1 MQRCL
6 RNICAL
12 IPTYNN
18 AGTIVDVVRRT
29 CAQLANVIVAVDG
42 STDDTLA
49 LLQASGLSCTVISWP
64 QNRGKGYALKRGFDK
79 ALEMGFEYVIT
90 LDGDG
95 QHFPE
100 DIPVLIDKQR
110 LHHGSIIVGARQ
122 NPQGQESRAAFANRF
137 SNFWFHVQTGLR
149 LADTQ
154 SGFRMYPLRKI
165 GYRWL
170 TRRYESELEL
180 LVFAAWRNVPV
191 YTVPVRVYYP
201 PKEERVS
208 HFKPAY
214 DFTRIS
220 LLNCVLCM
228 LALVYGLPSRFWRTI
243 YCELAFFGAAWWC
256 RLGRGD
262 LHERIGRGAKWV
274 MNHLAGNHFQI
285 IQSSNLPIF
294 QSSNLQISPSVV
306 YIANHVS
313 MYDILAVLSVNPKT
327 VVLSQNWVYSNPF
340 FGKLAER
347 ARFYSVVDG
356 IEAILPKL
364 REAVEDGFSI
374 LIFPEGTRSMDGD
387 IIRFHRGAFFV
398 AETLGLPIQ
407 PLLIRGMFEVL
418 SKAEFRLGK
427 SDVTMEFLPLVM
439 LDDQT
444 FGVGYRKRAKGF
456 ERYYKALLRTD
467 KTALVLGAGV
477 GGLFTAA
484 LLAKNNFR
492 VTVLEQLPVAG
503 GGLYSYEKLGA
514 WWQTGVHVVSGMGE
528 NGAVR
533 NVLNELE
540 IDVPVVP
547 CEPDVVHGKGDYLNL
562 LCGQGES
569 RTIIEDSFKHGA
581 YRFAGGTRELTDK
594 LCAYITAHGGRVL
607 LSQRVERLDVTQ
619 KHVSEVITAD
629 GGHFAADVVVSSLHP
644 KKLMEAASK
653 PVFRPIAVK
662 RLTNTWETVGSFKV
676 YIKFKP
682 QAFDYLP
689 ANHYIMPEDILFLT
703 PPVVGQ
709 DQWARTMEIIAPL
722 DYAELAPWHEKRG
735 DNYLAWKTQQAEQLI
750 DKVAKIYPDFRNAIE
765 EYFTSSSLT
774 YRDDYLSPEGAMF
787 GLSEPVGAVTTQC
800 DNLWLTG
807 QNCLVHGFCG
817 TIMTAVETAQTICG
831 QF

>member
-29 CAQLANVIVAVDG
+29 CAQLGNVIVAVDG
-42 STDDTLA
+42 STDETLT
-49 LLQASGLSCTVISWP
+49 LLQASDLPCTIISWAK
-64 QNRGKGYALKRGFDK
+64 NRGKGYALKRGFDK
-79 ALEMGFEYVIT
+79 ALELGFDYVIT

-100 DIPVLIDKQR
+100 DIPALIDKQR
-110 LHHGSIIVGARQ
+110 LHRGSIIVGARQ
-122 NPQGQESRAAFANRF
+122 NPQGQESKAAFANRF
-137 SNFWFHVQTGLR
+137 SNFWFRVQTGLR
-149 LADTQ
+149 LGDTQ
-154 SGFRMYPLRKI
+154 SGFRMYPLHKI

-180 LVFAAWRNVPV
+180 LVFAAWRNVPI
-191 YTVPVRVYYP
+191 YEVPVRVYYP

-220 LLNCVLCM
+220 LLNCVLCV
-228 LALVYGLPSRFWRTI
+228 LALVYGLPSRYWRSI

-262 LHERIGRGAKWV
+262 LYERIGRGAKWV
-274 MNHLAGNHFQI
+274 MNHLAGNKFEIAGNQ
-285 IQSSNLPIF
+285 PAATG
-294 QSSNLQISPSVV
+294 PVV

-356 IEAILPKL
+356 IETILPKL
-364 REAVEDGFSI
+364 REAVDEGFSI

-439 LDDQT
+439 PDDQT
-444 FGVGYRKRAKGF
+444 FGIGYRKRAKGF

-503 GGLYSYEKLGA
+503 GGLYSYEKIGA
-514 WWQTGVHVVSGMGE
+514 WWQTGVHVVSGLSEDGP
-528 NGAVR
+528 VR
-533 NVLNELE
+533 QVLDELE

-562 LCGQGES
+562 LCGQGET
-569 RTIIEDSFKHGA
+569 RQIIEDSFKHGV

-594 LCAYITAHGGRVL
+594 LCMYITSHGGRVL
-607 LSQRVERLDVTQ
+607 LSQRVDAINVKH
-619 KHVSEVITAD
+619 KHVTEVVTTT
-629 GGHFAADVVVSSLHP
+629 GEHYSADVVVSSLHP
-644 KKLMEAASK
+644 KKLIEAATE

-662 RLTNTWETVGSFKV
+662 RLKATQETVGSFKV

-682 QAFDYLP
+682 QAFSYLP

-709 DQWARTMEIIAPL
+709 DKWAQTMEIIAPL
-722 DYAELAPWHEKRG
+722 AYSELAPWHENRD
-735 DNYLAWKTQQAEQLI
+735 DNYVAWKTQQAEKLI
-750 DKVAKIYPDFRNAIE
+750 DKVAKIYPDIRQAIE
-765 EYFTSSSLT
+765 DYFTSSSLT

-787 GLSEPVGAVTTQC
+787 GLSDPVGAVTTQC

-831 QF
+831 QY